1 MRLRPKCGIAF
12 CPRICYDMIK
22 DRAADGPFAPKPEAN
37 MENGNGEL
45 KREGTGLHPVNGE
58 ANYAMEELRREYAQV
73 QGVYE
78 AAIRE
83 IDARLQTLDSEF
95 SFKHMHN
102 PIHHIESRVK
112 SLSSIIMKL
121 HSMGYPI
128 SMSCAKKTLH
138 DIAGVR
144 VVCRYVDDI
153 YQIADL
159 LLSQDD
165 ISLILEK
172 NYIKSPKPNGYR
184 SLHIVVDVP
193 VYISRGKLFIPVE
206 IQIRTVAMDFW
217 ATLEH
222 GIRYKYSEE
231 VPQSIVDE
239 LRNCADVITETDYKM
254 QEIFK
259 ALHKVGNRE
268 DETPESILR
277 AELR

>member
-1 MRLRPKCGIAF
+1 MEDLRL
-12 CPRICYDMIK
+12 D
-22 DRAADGPFAPKPEAN
+22 
-37 MENGNGEL
+37 
-45 KREGTGLHPVNGE
+45 
-58 ANYAMEELRREYAQV
+58 YAQIR
-73 QGVYE
+73 GVYA

-83 IDARLQTLDSEF
+83 INARLQTLDSEF
-95 SFKHMHN
+95 SFRHRHN

-112 SLSSIIMKL
+112 SLPSIIRKL
-121 HSMGYPI
+121 HAMEIPVSI
-128 SMSCAKKTLH
+128 INAKKNLH

-153 YQIADL
+153 YRIADL

-172 NYIKSPKPNGYR
+172 NYIKNPKTNGYR

-193 VYISRGKLFIPVE
+193 VYMTEGKLFIPVE

-222 GIRYKYSEE
+222 GIRYKATEE
-231 VPQSIVDE
+231 VPPKIVE
-239 LRNCADVITETDYKM
+239 QLRECADVITDTDYKM

-259 ALHKVGNRE
+259 ALQMVHDRDE
-268 DETPESILR
+268 DETAKMAEKDES
-277 AELR
+277 

>member
-1 MRLRPKCGIAF
+1 MEQKTPDYQRDKMEIQPMNVGI
-12 CPRICYDMIK
+12 
-22 DRAADGPFAPKPEAN
+22 
-37 MENGNGEL
+37 
-45 KREGTGLHPVNGE
+45 
-58 ANYAMEELRREYAQV
+58 NYAMEELRREYAQI

-83 IDARLQTLDSEF
+83 INARLQTLDSEF
-95 SFKHMHN
+95 SFKFMHN

-112 SLSSIIMKL
+112 SLTSIVKKL
-121 HSMGYPI
+121 HSLGYPI
-128 SMSCAKKTLH
+128 SISCAKKTLH

-153 YQIADL
+153 YRIADL

-172 NYIKSPKPNGYR
+172 NYIKNPKANGYR

-193 VYISRGKLFIPVE
+193 VYMSRGKLYIPVE

-222 GIRYKYSEE
+222 GIRYKASDE

-239 LRNCADVITETDYKM
+239 LRDCANVITETDYKM

-259 ALHKVGNRE
+259 ALQKVGDKV
-268 DETPESILR
+268 DESPESIVKDDGV
-277 AELR
+277 

>member
-1 MRLRPKCGIAF
+1 
-12 CPRICYDMIK
+12 
-22 DRAADGPFAPKPEAN
+22 
-37 MENGNGEL
+37 MENNPEL
-45 KREGTGLHPVNGE
+45 QRIRIQIRPAAP
-58 ANYAMEELRREYAQV
+58 ANYGYGMEELRQDYQKI
-73 QGVYE
+73 QGHYE

-83 IDARLQTLDSEF
+83 IDARLQTLNAEF
-95 SFKHMHN
+95 SFRHQHN

-112 SLSSIIMKL
+112 TLGSIVKKL
-121 HSMGYPI
+121 HSTGVPI
-128 SMSCAKKTLH
+128 SIANAKKNLH

-153 YQIADL
+153 YRIADL

-172 NYIKSPKPNGYR
+172 DYIKNPKPNGYR

-193 VYISRGKLFIPVE
+193 VYVSQGKLFVPVE

-222 GIRYKYSEE
+222 GIRYKVTDE
-231 VPQSIVDE
+231 VPQSIVNE
-239 LRNCADVITETDYKM
+239 LRGCADVITETDYKM

-259 ALHKVGNRE
+259 ALQMVHDK
-268 DETPESILR
+268 DDLTPESIVE
-277 AELR
+277 AEGK

>member
-1 MRLRPKCGIAF
+1 MQDNIL
-12 CPRICYDMIK
+12 DK
-22 DRAADGPFAPKPEAN
+22 DRARSEVRSAGV
-37 MENGNGEL
+37 G
-45 KREGTGLHPVNGE
+45 
-58 ANYAMEELRREYAQV
+58 MEELRQDYLKIE
-73 QGVYE
+73 GHYE

-83 IDARLQTLDSEF
+83 INARLQTLNAEF
-95 SFKHMHN
+95 SFQHRHN

-112 SLSSIIMKL
+112 TLVSIVRKL
-121 HSMGYPI
+121 HSTGVPI
-128 SMSCAKKTLH
+128 SIANAKKNLH

-153 YQIADL
+153 YRVADL

-172 NYIKSPKPNGYR
+172 DYIKNPKPNGYR

-193 VYISRGKLFIPVE
+193 VYMSQGKLFVPVE

-222 GIRYKYSEE
+222 GIRYKATDE

-239 LRNCADVITETDYKM
+239 LRGCADVITETDYKM

-259 ALHKVGNRE
+259 ALQMVHDK
-268 DETPESILR
+268 DDLTPESIVE
-277 AELR
+277 AEGK

>member
-1 MRLRPKCGIAF
+1 MEQKTPDYQRDKMEIQPMNVGI
-12 CPRICYDMIK
+12 
-22 DRAADGPFAPKPEAN
+22 
-37 MENGNGEL
+37 
-45 KREGTGLHPVNGE
+45 
-58 ANYAMEELRREYAQV
+58 NYAMEELRREYAQI

-83 IDARLQTLDSEF
+83 INARLQTLDSEF
-95 SFKHMHN
+95 SFKFMHN

-112 SLSSIIMKL
+112 SLTSIVKKL
-121 HSMGYPI
+121 HSLGYPI
-128 SMSCAKKTLH
+128 SISCAKKTLH

-153 YQIADL
+153 YRIADL

-172 NYIKSPKPNGYR
+172 NYIKNPKANGYR

-193 VYISRGKLFIPVE
+193 VYMSRGKLYIPVE

-222 GIRYKYSEE
+222 GIRYKASDE

-239 LRNCADVITETDYKM
+239 LRDCANVITETDYKM

-259 ALHKVGNRE
+259 ALQKVG
-268 DETPESILR
+268 DKVDASPESIVKDDGV
-277 AELR
+277 

>member
-1 MRLRPKCGIAF
+1 MEQN
-12 CPRICYDMIK
+12 
-22 DRAADGPFAPKPEAN
+22 KPESARV
-37 MENGNGEL
+37 EVEP
-45 KREGTGLHPVNGE
+45 RPVSVGL
-58 ANYAMEELRREYAQV
+58 NYTMEELRREYAQI

-83 IDARLQTLDSEF
+83 INARLQTLDSEF
-95 SFKHMHN
+95 SFQHMHN

-112 SLSSIIMKL
+112 SLPSIVKKL

-128 SMSCAKKTLH
+128 SISCAKKTLH

-153 YQIADL
+153 YKLADL
-159 LLSQDD
+159 LLAQDD

-172 NYIKSPKPNGYR
+172 NYIRNPKPNGYR

-193 VYISRGKLFIPVE
+193 VYISRGKLYIPVE

-222 GIRYKYSEE
+222 GIRYKAPAE
-231 VPQSIVDE
+231 VPQSIVDQ
-239 LRNCADVITETDYKM
+239 LRACADVITETDYKM
-254 QEIFK
+254 QEIFR
-259 ALHKVGNRE
+259 ALQMVGDKV
-268 DETPESILR
+268 DETPESILGGVDDR
-277 AELR
+277 V

>member
-1 MRLRPKCGIAF
+1 MEQ
-12 CPRICYDMIK
+12 IK
-22 DRAADGPFAPKPEAN
+22 PDE
-37 MENGNGEL
+37 
-45 KREGTGLHPVNGE
+45 KRENR
-58 ANYAMEELRREYAQV
+58 ASNININYALEELRREYAQIE
-73 QGVYE
+73 GVYE

-83 IDARLQTLDSEF
+83 IDARLKTLDGEF

-112 SLSSIIMKL
+112 SLNSIVMKL

-128 SMSCAKKTLH
+128 SISCAKKTLH

-153 YQIADL
+153 YRIADL
-159 LLSQDD
+159 LLAQDD

-172 NYIKSPKPNGYR
+172 NYIENPKPNGYR

-193 VYISRGKLFIPVE
+193 VYMSQGKLYIPVE

-222 GIRYKYSEE
+222 GIRYKSTDEI
-231 VPQSIVDE
+231 PQSIVAE
-239 LRNCADVITETDYKM
+239 LRACADVITETDYKM
-254 QEIFK
+254 QEIFRALQMVGDK
-259 ALHKVGNRE
+259 AE
-268 DETPESILR
+268 ETAESIVGS
-277 AELR
+277 EKEESE